1 MFSRVSTL
9 SGIKDSIEDI
19 GDKLEDIGDKM
30 KAASKAAAT
39 KAKDPETDLD
49 TEYQKEKMKEETSE
63 KSSTDSTK
71 SKKCLYCGE
80 LMQEA
85 QMPGCPPYTKGFVCS
100 KCGFVAFFV
109 GTHMGD
115 YYGVQMAKERL
126 RETGQIA
133 SDMNYH

>member
-1 MFSRVSTL
+1 MSNPKDGEQSR
-9 SGIKDSIEDI
+9 IKE
-19 GDKLEDIGDKM
+19 
-30 KAASKAAAT
+30 
-39 KAKDPETDLD
+39 
-49 TEYQKEKMKEETSE
+49 
-63 KSSTDSTK
+63 
-71 SKKCLYCGE
+71 SKKCLYCGD

-126 RETGQIA
+126 GETGQIA